1 MVENRLGIW
10 HMTTIHHIAMRIRS
24 EEQRSAF
31 RAHGFELKGPFA
43 SFEIAE
49 GDPRWGAVSQ
59 LLGRFKVI
67 DTLITRYSDAELDA
81 AAVLGVLAASPRG
94 YPEPSSDW
102 GYLSKTFDLTQ
113 YCNMCGIGA
122 RQVAPFRL
130 KQAPKLQNSVLQ
142 LNWVFDEL
150 FVTRSVWREVFEPLG
165 IGFHPIVL
173 HRTGEELG
181 DLVQL
186 DINRAVDVDVDCL
199 KRFKD
204 CRRCG
209 RRKYWPKYLIG
220 PYPPPLKRDAGI
232 FRSHQYFGDGLQAFN
247 SIYISQRLFRD
258 IRRIGLRG
266 LNFHTINTNS

>member
-1 MVENRLGIW
+1 
-10 HMTTIHHIAMRIRS
+10 MTTIHHIAMRIRS

-31 RAHGFELKGPFA
+31 RAHGFELNGPFA

-59 LLGRFKVI
+59 LRRFKVI

-122 RQVAPFRL
+122 RQVAPFIL

-150 FVTRSVWREVFEPLG
+150 FVARSVWREVFEPLG
-165 IGFHPIVL
+165 IGFRPVVL
-173 HRTGEELG
+173 HRTGEELE
-181 DLVQL
+181 
-186 DINRAVDVDVDCL
+186 IW
-199 KRFKD
+199 
-204 CRRCG
+204 
-209 RRKYWPKYLIG
+209 YSWTSIE
-220 PYPPPLKRDAGI
+220 PLMWMW
-232 FRSHQYFGDGLQAFN
+232 
-247 SIYISQRLFRD
+247 
-258 IRRIGLRG
+258 
-266 LNFHTINTNS
+266 TV